1 MAKTEIAALEEA
13 HRAAQARLGLIA
25 GYLALLEWAGVNP
38 ANPVGTAAR
47 WTDVALRLIAAARRK
62 SRRAAIAYYRL
73 ARALDTG
80 YTVPVPGAAGGGST
94 TLEELR
100 KEMTEVLL
108 DIAGL
113 DAEKGIYDN
122 EDEDFLEGLA
132 RDLIP
137 DSPLGNAGIDKQ
149 IQDLLDAMDGSDAL
163 RIGIDRGF
171 EWEPMVLQG
180 EALERAYKGLLDALV
195 LDHQKNKVGKMPAE
209 MTPQETLEWLQE
221 GHGKTG
227 VIAAG
232 IVDQAGVDAGR
243 DTITSAMRRDSR
255 TRVVARGLG
264 PDPCHFCTMLASRGW
279 AFTSAKT
286 AVERSREAQDRA
298 RAKGASEEDIHKY
311 HPHCHCYP
319 IVRWVDSPE
328 LPEANAY
335 YERMWPKVVAKWPG
349 KDAINAWRN
358 WMNAGQPPIE

>member
-13 HRAAQARLGLIA
+13 HRAAQNRLGLIA

-38 ANPVGTAAR
+38 ADPIGTAAR
-47 WTDVALRLIAAARRK
+47 WTDVALRIMAGARRK
-62 SRRAAIAYYRL
+62 SRRAAVAYYRL

-80 YTVPVPGAAGGGST
+80 YTLPVPGAAGGGKT
-94 TLEELR
+94 DLEALR

-113 DAEKGIYDN
+113 DTEKGQYDN
-122 EDEDFLEGLA
+122 EDEDFLESLA
-132 RDLIP
+132 RDYIP
-137 DSPLGNAGIDKQ
+137 DSPLADATIDEQ
-149 IQDLLDAMDGSDAL
+149 IQDLLDAMGAAGAV
-163 RIGIDRGF
+163 IIDSGF

-180 EALERAYKGLLDALV
+180 KALEQAYKGLLEALV
-195 LDHQKNKVGKMPAE
+195 LDHQKNKVGRMPAG
-209 MTPQETLEWLQE
+209 MTPQETLNWLQE

-232 IVDQAGVDAGR
+232 IVDQASIDAGR

-264 PDPCHFCTMLASRGW
+264 PNPCHFCAMLASRGW
-279 AFTSAKT
+279 AYTSGKA
-286 AVERSREAQDRA
+286 AVERSKASQEKA
-298 RAKGASEEDIHKY
+298 RAKGAAEEDIHKY

-335 YERMWPKVVAKWPG
+335 FERMWPIVVENYPG